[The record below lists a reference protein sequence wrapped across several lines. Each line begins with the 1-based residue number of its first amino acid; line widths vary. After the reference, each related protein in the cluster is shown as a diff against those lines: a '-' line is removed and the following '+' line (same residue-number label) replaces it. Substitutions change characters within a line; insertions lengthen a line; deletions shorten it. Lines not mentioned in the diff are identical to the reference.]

1 MNCLTSCLYPSKQ
14 KYTFIANP
22 DDLLTNDIKTIYVNG
37 DKYYVL
43 EKEAHIVQKCRK
55 FYNIWNYRVIKN
67 LTSSQYLLMTSS
79 DEKGKWYIARYNKNY
94 LALLPK
100 NIDDKNIVFKID
112 YSVTLDNI
120 RNKDF
125 FDVPLND

>member
-1 MNCLTSCLYPSKQ
+1 MNCLPCCLYPSKQ

-22 DDLLTNDIKTIYVNG
+22 DDLLINDIKTIYVNG
-37 DKYYVL
+37 DKYYIL
-43 EKEAHIVQKCRK
+43 SKQAHIIQKCRK

-79 DEKGKWYIARYNKNY
+79 QEKGRWYITRYNKNF
-94 LALLPK
+94 LGLLPK
-100 NIDDKNIVFKID
+100 DIDDKTLVFKID
-112 YSVTLDNI
+112 YSITLDKI
-120 RNKDF
+120 RNKEF

>member
-1 MNCLTSCLYPSKQ
+1 MNCLSSCLYSSKQ

-22 DDLLTNDIKTIYVNG
+22 DDLLTNDIKTLYVNG

-67 LTSSQYLLMTSS
+67 LTSSQHLLIISS
-79 DEKGKWYIARYNKNY
+79 QEKGRWYITKYNKNY
-94 LALLPK
+94 LGLLPK
-100 NIDDKNIVFKID
+100 NIQDKSVVFKID
-112 YSVTLDNI
+112 YSVALGN
-120 RNKDF
+120 NKKTNF
-125 FDVPLND
+125 FDVPLDD

>member
-55 FYNIWNYRVIKN
+55 FYNIWNYRVVKN

-79 DEKGKWYIARYNKNY
+79 DEKGKWYIVRYNKNY

>member
-43 EKEAHIVQKCRK
+43 EKEAYIVQKCRK

>member
-55 FYNIWNYRVIKN
+55 FYNIWNYRIIKN

-79 DEKGKWYIARYNKNY
+79 DEKGKWYITRYNKNY
-94 LALLPK
+94 LALFPK

>member
-1 MNCLTSCLYPSKQ
+1 
-14 KYTFIANP
+14 
-22 DDLLTNDIKTIYVNG
+22 
-37 DKYYVL
+37 
-43 EKEAHIVQKCRK
+43 
-55 FYNIWNYRVIKN
+55 
-67 LTSSQYLLMTSS
+67 MTSS
-79 DEKGKWYIARYNKNY
+79 DEKGKWYITRYNKNY
-94 LALLPK
+94 LALFPK